1 MFEPIR
7 GGTRGGQAEFK
18 WSDVSADKDREHYLG
33 HSINAPTG
41 RWQKNKDVHWYNRE
55 QNQDDDAKRA
65 EIQKIKKAEAE
76 VMAQALG
83 FAPTNSAESI
93 LNGAGASDENKEVSE
108 APEGELSP
116 TVDNQS
122 ESAKKLEKRMRKLE
136 KRARKAEK
144 KERKEKRRLERL
156 RDDDYDRER
165 VHDTRYKERR
175 SRSRSPPRRNTH
187 DERDRHHG
195 RRSAS
200 PPPRG
205 RLRSRSP
212 PRRDGRNAIDC
223 ESLFIYCNALLLS
236 LVYGQTF
243 TSLILSGTDSIDS
256 SAIKLKSKA
265 LSLEVSP
272 VLERS
277 ACKISQLILVL
288 MSIGV

>member
-1 MFEPIR
+1 
-7 GGTRGGQAEFK
+7 
-18 WSDVSADKDREHYLG
+18 
-33 HSINAPTG
+33 
-41 RWQKNKDVHWYNRE
+41 
-55 QNQDDDAKRA
+55 
-65 EIQKIKKAEAE
+65 
-76 VMAQALG
+76 MAQALFVWFHSIPYPTRPFLIFPFFRG

-175 SRSRSPPRRNTH
+175 SRSRSPPRRNAH

-212 PRRDGRNAIDC
+212 PRRDGRGYDDAEYPDNERDRYPDRRR
-223 ESLFIYCNALLLS
+223 EEEFIRRDRFRN
-236 LVYGQTF
+236 
-243 TSLILSGTDSIDS
+243 
-256 SAIKLKSKA
+256 
-265 LSLEVSP
+265 
-272 VLERS
+272 ERYR
-277 ACKISQLILVL
+277 
-288 MSIGV
+288 

>member
-1 MFEPIR
+1 MPQQDVGRRIR
-7 GGTRGGQAEFK
+7 M
-18 WSDVSADKDREHYLG
+18 
-33 HSINAPTG
+33 SIGITESKIRMMMQSVRRSKKLKRRRQKSWPKLCSSGFIPYPTCPFLIFPFF
-41 RWQKNKDVHWYNRE
+41 R
-55 QNQDDDAKRA
+55 
-65 EIQKIKKAEAE
+65 
-76 VMAQALG
+76 G

-175 SRSRSPPRRNTH
+175 SRSRSPPRRNAH

-212 PRRDGRNAIDC
+212 PRRDGRGYDDAEYPDNERDRYPDRRR
-223 ESLFIYCNALLLS
+223 EEEFIRRDRFRN
-236 LVYGQTF
+236 
-243 TSLILSGTDSIDS
+243 
-256 SAIKLKSKA
+256 
-265 LSLEVSP
+265 
-272 VLERS
+272 ERYR
-277 ACKISQLILVL
+277 
-288 MSIGV
+288 